1 MKSINLFKWPD
12 VSWDSTVLYS
22 VLDRI
27 DRIILIYKLLI
38 SIISIKQNIH
48 HIEKFSFRFVTLE
61 DVRLIIKDLKNN
73 KAAAGDILLKLLQ
86 ECNFTYEKLTNC
98 INNSLSE
105 GLFLDYF
112 ERANITPVLKKNDPL
127 DKENYMSVSI
137 LHLLSIIHERAIF
150 NQLSEYVQKFL
161 NKILCGFRKAHN
173 TQHALF
179 KLLQAWQKEFD
190 NSGHVGTILT
200 DLSKGYDCIPHD
212 FLIAK
217 LEVYDLNKISFL

>member
-1 MKSINLFKWPD
+1 M
-12 VSWDSTVLYS
+12 
-22 VLDRI
+22 
-27 DRIILIYKLLI
+27 
-38 SIISIKQNIH
+38 
-48 HIEKFSFRFVTLE
+48 TLE

-73 KAAAGDILLKLLQ
+73 KAAAGDILLKLLK

-112 ERANITPVLKKNDPL
+112 ERVNITPVLKKNDPL

-137 LHLLSIIHERAIF
+137 LHLLSIIHKRAIF

-190 NSGHVGTILT
+190 RSGHVGTIKRL
-200 DLSKGYDCIPHD
+200 
-212 FLIAK
+212 
-217 LEVYDLNKISFL
+217 